1 MKAGLDA
8 PRDDKEG
15 EAGAMLALTRRPAH
29 SLVNCEVE
37 YVPREGIDLHLAFRQ
52 HEAYCQTLRQMGV
65 VVEVLPHEEA
75 FPDSVFIEDNAVI
88 LDELAV
94 VTSMGTPSRQGEPA
108 LLLPVLARH
117 RRLVTILPP
126 ATIEGGDVLRVGKR
140 LYVGV
145 STRTNRAGVEA
156 LRAIAEPLGYEV
168 TPIGTRACLHLK
180 TACASID
187 EETLL
192 VNPAWLD
199 SGALG
204 SFRLLHVPVEEP
216 FGANVLRLPGGMLMQ
231 ASSPLTR
238 ALIET
243 QGYATTSVDLGE
255 FSKADAGPT
264 CLSLLICPQSL
275 PP

>member
-8 PRDDKEG
+8 PRDDKTG
-15 EAGAMLALTRRPAH
+15 EAGAMLVLTRRPAY
-29 SLVNCEVE
+29 SLVNCEVG
-37 YVPREGIDLHLAFRQ
+37 YVSREEIDLPLAFQQ
-52 HEAYCQTLRQMGV
+52 HAAYCQTLRQMGV
-65 VVEVLPHEEA
+65 AVEVLPPEEA

-94 VTSMGTPSRQGEPA
+94 VTSMGMPSRQGEPA

-117 RRLVTILPP
+117 RRLVTISPP

-180 TACASID
+180 TACASLD

-199 SGALG
+199 SDALG
-204 SFRLLHVPVEEP
+204 SFRLLQVPVEEP
-216 FGANVLRLPGGMLMQ
+216 FGANVLRLPWGVLVSG
-231 ASSPLTR
+231 SSPLTR
-238 ALIET
+238 ALIEA
-243 QGYATTSVDLGE
+243 QGYATTSVDLSE
-255 FSKADAGPT
+255 FSKADAGLT

>member
-1 MKAGLDA
+1 MI
-8 PRDDKEG
+8 
-15 EAGAMLALTRRPAH
+15 ALTRRPAS
-29 SLVNCEVE
+29 SLVNCEVG
-37 YVPREGIDLHLAFRQ
+37 YVPREAIDLPSAFRQ
-52 HEAYCQTLRQMGV
+52 HAAYCQALRQMGAE
-65 VVEVLPHEEA
+65 VEVLPPEEA
-75 FPDSVFIEDNAVI
+75 FPDSVFIEDNAII

-117 RRLVTILPP
+117 RPLVTISPP
-126 ATIEGGDVLRVGKR
+126 ATIEGGDVLRMGKR

-156 LRAIAEPLGYEV
+156 LRAIVEPLGYVV
-168 TPIGTRACLHLK
+168 TPVMTRVCLHLK
-180 TACASID
+180 TACTFLD
-187 EETLL
+187 NETLL

-199 SGALG
+199 ADALG

-216 FGANVLRLPGGMLMQ
+216 FGANVLHLPGGVLIQ

-238 ALIET
+238 DLIEA
-243 QGYATTSVDLGE
+243 QGHAASCVELGE

-264 CLSLLICPQSL
+264 CMSLLIS
-275 PP
+275 PPSFPS